1 MSFILDALKK
11 AESERS
17 RQIGPV
23 LMDVRIA
30 APRQRLPTWAWV
42 LGCVLLANLLG
53 LAWLMLRPQAAAPVE
68 LANGAGSANPTPPA
82 AAAPP
87 AAPPAAEPA
96 AAAPPAPLAAAAST
110 TITTPVTMAPAE
122 PAGSDEVPTMQE
134 LLARGVTLPALVLNM
149 HVYDPAPDSRF
160 VLVNGR
166 RLREGDELPDG
177 MRVERIT
184 PSGVVLNA
192 RGRRFLLVAGG

>member
-11 AESERS
+11 AEAERS

-30 APRQRLPTWAWV
+30 ATRQRLPTWAWV
-42 LGCVLLANLLG
+42 LGGVLLANLLG
-53 LAWLMLRPQAAAPVE
+53 LAWLVLRPQAAAPVG
-68 LANGAGSANPTPPA
+68 LAASAKPPPVA
-82 AAAPP
+82 AAAPV
-87 AAPPAAEPA
+87 AAPPAVEPA
-96 AAAPPAPLAAAAST
+96 AVAAPQPVPLPDATAT
-110 TITTPVTMAPAE
+110 TITMPPNTAPEE
-122 PAGSDEVPTMQE
+122 PQDSGFVPTMQE
-134 LLARGVTLPALVLNM
+134 LLARGVTLPALTLNM
-149 HVYDPAPDSRF
+149 HVFEPNPDNRF
-160 VLVNGR
+160 VLVNGK

-177 MRVERIT
+177 IRVERIT

>member
-42 LGCVLLANLLG
+42 LGVVLLANLLG

-68 LANGAGSANPTPPA
+68 LADSAASANP
-82 AAAPP
+82 APP
-87 AAPPAAEPA
+87 AATTSPVAQPAAET
-96 AAAPPAPLAAAAST
+96 AAAPPAPLPAAAST

-122 PAGSDEVPTMQE
+122 PVDSDEVPTMQE

-192 RGRRFLLVAGG
+192 RGRSFLLVAGG